1 MSSAFTPTDR
11 SQVRRRPH
19 RAAYDEAAVFAI
31 LDAGLLAHVAY
42 VVDGQPFVTPTSYWR
57 EGRTLYWHGSV
68 HGRGLNSQDGAP
80 VCVTVSHLDGL
91 IVARSGI
98 AHSAQYRSVMAFG
111 TARLVTDREA
121 KRAAMAAFIDRLYPG
136 RWATL
141 RPTQDAE
148 LDAISVVA
156 MEIEEAAAKVK
167 AEGVAKLPADEVWA
181 GWRGVIPVRQ
191 TLGDPQ
197 PVDAAPL
204 PESVSLYVSGGSLD
218 AALIAAQTAAAQA

>member
-1 MSSAFTPTDR
+1 MSSDFIPTDR
-11 SQVRRRPH
+11 SQVRRRPQ
-19 RAAYDEAAVFAI
+19 RAAYDQASVFAI
-31 LDAGLLAHVAY
+31 LDAGLLAHVGY
-42 VVDGQPFVTPTSYWR
+42 VIDGQPFVTPTSYWR
-57 EGRTLYWHGSV
+57 EGRTLYWHGSAG
-68 HGRGLNSQDGAP
+68 GRGLQSQDGME
-80 VCVTVSHLDGL
+80 VCVTVAHLDGL

-111 TARLVTDREA
+111 RARLVTDPEA

-156 MEIEEAAAKVK
+156 MEIEEAVAKVK
-167 AEGVAKLPADEVWA
+167 AEGVARLPIDEAWD

-191 TLGDPQ
+191 ALGAIEA
-197 PVDAAPL
+197 VDEGPL
-204 PESVSLYVSGGSLD
+204 PASVSLYAAGGSLD
-218 AALIAAQTAAAQA
+218 AALTAAAQA

>member
-1 MSSAFTPTDR
+1 MSSDFIPTDR
-11 SQVRRRPH
+11 SQVRRRPQ
-19 RAAYDEAAVFAI
+19 RAAYDEASVFAI

-42 VVDGQPFVTPTSYWR
+42 VIDGQPFVTPTSYWR
-57 EGRTLYWHGSV
+57 EGRTLYWHGSAG
-68 HGRGLNSQDGAP
+68 GRALAAQDGLPA
-80 VCVTVSHLDGL
+80 CVTVSHLDGL

-111 TARLVTDREA
+111 RARLVQDREA

-141 RPTQDAE
+141 RPTHDAE

-167 AEGVAKLPADEVWA
+167 AEGVARLPIDETWS
-181 GWRGVIPVRQ
+181 GWRGIIPVRQ
-191 TLGDPQ
+191 VLGAAEPVEEAEAPSFLTLYRAG
-197 PVDAAPL
+197 AR
-204 PESVSLYVSGGSLD
+204 LD
-218 AALIAAQTAAAQA
+218 ETLAAAAQA